1 VGYNKNMKNQE
12 YEVSTYETLD
22 GRVPSSW
29 RRDIG
34 RIAGGGMMPRSQNY
48 QDNLLEALK
57 DPEEA
62 AAYLS
67 AALEDGNE
75 QVFLLAVR
83 NVVDATSGMTE
94 LANRTQLN
102 RESLY
107 KMLSERGNPQLS
119 SIRAILEEL
128 GYRLTVEV
136 VPATK
141 DADAS
146 TLTLSQI

>member
-1 VGYNKNMKNQE
+1 M
-12 YEVSTYETLD
+12 
-22 GRVPSSW
+22 
-29 RRDIG
+29 IM
-34 RIAGGGMMPRSQNY
+34 GGGMMTRSRSY
-48 QDNLLEALK
+48 QDDLLQVLK

-83 NVVDATSGMTE
+83 NVVDATTGMTE
-94 LANRTQLN
+94 LANKTHLN

-107 KMLSERGNPQLS
+107 KTLSEKGNPQLS
-119 SIRAILEEL
+119 SIRDILGGL

-136 VPATK
+136 FPSMN

-146 TLTLSQI
+146 SLVSV

>member
-1 VGYNKNMKNQE
+1 
-12 YEVSTYETLD
+12 
-22 GRVPSSW
+22 
-29 RRDIG
+29 
-34 RIAGGGMMPRSQNY
+34 MPRSQNY

-146 TLTLSQI
+146 TLALSQI

>member
-1 VGYNKNMKNQE
+1 LLCGGDK
-12 YEVSTYETLD
+12 STQD
-22 GRVPSSW
+22 K
-29 RRDIG
+29 DIKLAKDTG
-34 RIAGGGMMPRSQNY
+34 LIIGGGMMPRSRSY
-48 QDNLLEALK
+48 QDDLLQALR

-83 NVVDATSGMTE
+83 NVVDATTGMAE
-94 LANRTQLN
+94 LANKTHLN

-107 KMLSERGNPQLS
+107 KTLSEKGNPQLS
-119 SIRAILEEL
+119 GIRAILEGL

-136 VPATK
+136 LPSMN
-141 DADAS
+141 DSSAS
-146 TLTLSQI
+146 TLALAQN